1 MKLKTPLFD
10 WENWREIGVTLARN
24 KTRTFMTAF
33 GIFWGTAMLAMLL
46 GGASGLEAMLRY
58 NFNGFATNTAVMFAE
73 RTTMSHNGYNK
84 GTSWYITT
92 TDVDNIRKG
101 IPELK
106 AVSANESFSATVA
119 YRTLHDDC
127 TIIGADSE
135 YPKVFEPIV
144 YSGRFINAGDDLTDR
159 KVCVIGKNVADKL
172 FGSESP
178 IGKHISIRG
187 IYFKIVGV
195 VGQTSEISVGG
206 RLDESVVIPI
216 NLARRA
222 FNMGNNVGGLMIVA
236 PDGTTPSDFRNR
248 IQHILSSSH
257 PPVSQDDLNAMF
269 FMDVSEQFKMVD
281 NLFLGITLLAL
292 FVGVGTLMAGVIGV
306 GNIMWV
312 IVKERTQE
320 IGIRRAIG
328 AKPRDIITQVLSE
341 GVVLTLVAGLAG
353 ISFAAIVLY
362 AVAQITVRPD
372 GTILAF
378 QLSFSTA
385 VKILLAFVVLGTAA
399 GFIPAWRAMKI
410 KPIEALND
418 EV

>member
-1 MKLKTPLFD
+1 MILHTPLLD

-58 NFNGFATNTAVMFAE
+58 NFNGFATNTAVMFAQ
-73 RTTMSHNGYNK
+73 RTTQSHNGYNK
-84 GTSWYITT
+84 GTSWQLTSI
-92 TDVDNIRKG
+92 DVDNIRHG
-101 IPELK
+101 IPELV
-106 AVSANESFSATVA
+106 AVAATNSFSSTVA

-135 YPKVFEPIV
+135 YPKVFEPLV
-144 YSGRFINAGDDLTDR
+144 FSGRFINESDDAADR
-159 KVCVIGKNVADKL
+159 KVCDIGKSVADKL
-172 FGSESP
+172 FGDESP
-178 IGKHISIRG
+178 IGKFISIRG

-195 VGQTSEISVGG
+195 VGQTSEISIGG
-206 RLDESVVIPI
+206 RLDESVVIPM
-216 NLARRA
+216 NLFRRA
-222 FNMGNNVGGLMIVA
+222 FNMGNTVGGLMIVA
-236 PDGTTPSDFRNR
+236 PDGTTPTDFRER
-248 IQHILSSSH
+248 LQHILTINH
-257 PPVSQDDLNAMF
+257 PPLAQGDKNAMF

-292 FVGVGTLMAGVIGV
+292 FVGAGTLMAGVIGV

-341 GVVLTLVAGLAG
+341 GIVLTIVAGLAG
-353 ISFAAIVLY
+353 ITFASLVLY
-362 AVAQITVRPD
+362 VVAQQTVRPD

-378 QLSFSTA
+378 ELPFSTA
-385 VKILLAFVVLGTAA
+385 IKILLAFVVLGTAA
-399 GFIPAWRAMKI
+399 GFIPAYRAMKI

-418 EV
+418 EN